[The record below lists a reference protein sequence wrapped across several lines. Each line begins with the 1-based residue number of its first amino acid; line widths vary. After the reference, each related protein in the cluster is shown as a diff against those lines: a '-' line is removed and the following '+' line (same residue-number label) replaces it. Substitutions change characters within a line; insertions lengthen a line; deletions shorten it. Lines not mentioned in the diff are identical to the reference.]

1 MKQLNKIERVKMA
14 LQEVREAEKRA
25 CAVILKNYPAG
36 SDVAWAR
43 GRHTQYGTV
52 LFTSDYR
59 AGDRFKVRN
68 DATRKEYW
76 ITFYDIQCA
85 AEPRT

>member
-1 MKQLNKIERVKMA
+1 MKQLNRIERCKMA

-25 CAVILKNYPAG
+25 AIVMLNHYPVG
-36 SDVAWAR
+36 SDVAWDR
-43 GRHTQYGTV
+43 GGHTQYGTILV
-52 LFTSDYR
+52 TNNYR

-68 DATRKEYW
+68 DATGKEYW

-85 AEPRT
+85 AEPRS